1 MLVDAV
7 VGDVDEDR
15 GDNWIIARPRLRMGL
30 IEDETHNNTIDDK
43 VRVEGASIVCF
54 TGIVNQPCAIC
65 AAV

>member
-1 MLVDAV
+1 
-7 VGDVDEDR
+7 
-15 GDNWIIARPRLRMGL
+15 MGL